1 MCALVTGVQT
11 CALPIWLARRLQ
23 ALQHDLE
30 LLILG
35 PASPPTRLHN
45 FQPLNLGTA
54 LITVHKDSSQ
64 HHASP
69 WQGGLPQ
76 MLIPRWTGRSCI
88 LRANAPALAA
98 IVRDGQ
104 RDASA
109 CSAFNAAIAAAID
122 ELGRQSWWERVCQY
136 V

>member
-98 IVRDGQ
+98 IVRDGEIG
-104 RDASA
+104 RAS
-109 CSAFNAAIAAAID
+109 C
-122 ELGRQSWWERVCQY
+122 RERVCQY

>member
-54 LITVHKDSSQ
+54 RITVHKDSSQ

-69 WQGGLPQ
+69 WQGGLP
-76 MLIPRWTGRSCI
+76 RI
-88 LRANAPALAA
+88 LTKNL
-98 IVRDGQ
+98 
-104 RDASA
+104 
-109 CSAFNAAIAAAID
+109 
-122 ELGRQSWWERVCQY
+122 QY
-136 V
+136 VKIILCCSHGYLRCAADDRSEEHTSELQSLMRISYAVF